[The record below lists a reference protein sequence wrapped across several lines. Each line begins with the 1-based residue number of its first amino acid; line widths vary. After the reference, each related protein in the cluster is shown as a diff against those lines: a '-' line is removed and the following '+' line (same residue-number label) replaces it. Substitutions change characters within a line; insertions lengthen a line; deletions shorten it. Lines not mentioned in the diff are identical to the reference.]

1 MRKRYLGDGVYAEL
15 DMGGVWITTSNGVE
29 TTNKIFLDSVV
40 YNKLKQYVELPI
52 APAGVKGFDD

>member
-40 YNKLKQYVELPI
+40 LQQAQAIRRI
-52 APAGVKGFDD
+52 AHRPSGRKRL